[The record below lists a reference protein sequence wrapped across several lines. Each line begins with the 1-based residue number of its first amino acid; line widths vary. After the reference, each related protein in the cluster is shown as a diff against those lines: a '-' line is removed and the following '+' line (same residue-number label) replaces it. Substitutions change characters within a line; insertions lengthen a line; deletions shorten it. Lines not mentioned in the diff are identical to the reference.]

1 MSSEGVSNILIS
13 ARGEVHIWKNYLYVG
28 VHSSAWIEWLP
39 AEQLVEG
46 SSPSGPEPYMTLYLG
61 PHCNS

>member
-1 MSSEGVSNILIS
+1 LSCEGKFIYGKIICS
-13 ARGEVHIWKNYLYVG
+13 RG

-46 SSPSGPEPYMTLYLG
+46 SSPSGPVTIMVLLYG
-61 PHCNS
+61 FFYITDRIE